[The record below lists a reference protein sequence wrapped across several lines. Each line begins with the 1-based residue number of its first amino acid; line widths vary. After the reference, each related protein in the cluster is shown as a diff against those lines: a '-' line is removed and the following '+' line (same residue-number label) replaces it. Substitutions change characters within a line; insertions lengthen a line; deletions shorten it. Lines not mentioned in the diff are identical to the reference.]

1 MTEEEKRLKELE
13 QQNAVEQQAEPAAAV
28 AEQTTEQPQP
38 SAYDR
43 LMAAYEER
51 QKKDERADKR
61 DRIRTAIAGIGDTVG
76 ALGNLYFTTKYAS
89 PIPQT
94 EGMSDKMRERYEA
107 AKAKRDRNRAEWM
120 NYALNIA
127 GRKQAEEQ
135 AEASNQ
141 LRAAAAEE
149 SKRQFDER
157 MNFYRE
163 QEERRKAE
171 NEFKQQ
177 KEAWRQDFE
186 AKKLDQKEQL
196 AKMNA
201 DLKRWSERL
210 KMSRSEV
217 AHTLAGYTID
227 EYEYRDEQG
236 RKHKVKVRTVYN
248 PKTEQLETKETDEV
262 QQSSQQDTQQSG
274 GKSLGI
280 GVQSA
285 KPAGKSL
292 GIKVK

>member
-280 GVQSA
+280 GVQST

-292 GIKVK
+292 GINVK